1 MATTTTTTT
10 TTTLRRR
17 DHHGH
22 GNRSISSDFQSVS
35 TTSDITMTSPNT
47 NIGLES
53 STAPPPPT
61 LQMISDAL
69 QDGEID
75 EYGSCNSIIINNY
88 NNNNNNSNNYN
99 YTYAYN
105 PSRELFYNDDE
116 EEKKE
121 VDLLEESY
129 HHHQPSESIF
139 FSIHG
144 TASSFEEESSFND
157 DDEEEEDFF
166 ANTNNKG
173 KGRRAYSFW
182 IYVWL
187 TVVMIVGLTVTGQ
200 HLRATAQSKRRKRST
215 TKPRLHFR
223 HVIRDEPQ
231 QQQQQQQQQHDDVV
245 YRFKIVQLA
254 DLHLGGE
261 VGGTETDAKTYQ
273 LIDTILKAEHPDLIV
288 LSGDQISAD
297 HLLDNAV
304 AYYQSLGEY
313 LTTYG
318 IPWCMIFGDSDD
330 ADYHIPGGNSNE
342 TLPAKYYRNE
352 LLQFDMDFPLSL
364 TQRGPDTLFGMTN
377 YILTVYVK
385 DDDNDDDVPAA
396 AIYLLDSGGGSLPAK
411 LRQNQI
417 DWFYNSDGR
426 LPAVAFQHYP
436 TREFQFQKDKC
447 MGHVKGEEQEDEEV
461 TTATDDAT
469 AIPLLLLQQ
478 EQQQLHQPSK
488 KVLELEDPGIA
499 NAMSESARVYFL
511 AVGHDHGNDY
521 CCPFTDWL
529 QVCYGRQS
537 GHGGDGDG
545 NEHDDG
551 KSSTWERGA
560 RVYELEIQNVHD
572 YKMQWKS
579 WVRLESGTIQDPVT
593 MNDMIK
599 ARTKKEPF

>member
-1 MATTTTTTT
+1 
-10 TTTLRRR
+10 
-17 DHHGH
+17 
-22 GNRSISSDFQSVS
+22 
-35 TTSDITMTSPNT
+35 
-47 NIGLES
+47 
-53 STAPPPPT
+53 
-61 LQMISDAL
+61 MISDAL

-75 EYGSCNSIIINNY
+75 DYGSCNS
-88 NNNNNNSNNYN
+88 NNNNNYYYN

-105 PSRELFYNDDE
+105 PSRELFYNDDD

-121 VDLLEESY
+121 VDLLEDSY
-129 HHHQPSESIF
+129 HPHHQQSGPIF

-144 TASSFEEESSFND
+144 TASSFEEESSFHDD
-157 DDEEEEDFF
+157 DDEEDEEDFF
-166 ANTNNKG
+166 AYKTSKG
-173 KGRRAYSFW
+173 KGRRACSFW
-182 IYVWL
+182 IYVCL
-187 TVVMIVGLTVTGQ
+187 TVTIIVGLTVTGQ
-200 HLRATAQSKRRKRST
+200 QLRATAQPKRRKRST

-223 HVIRDEPQ
+223 HVIRAEQPQ
-231 QQQQQQQQQHDDVV
+231 QEQQHDDVV

-261 VGGTETDAKTYQ
+261 VGGTETDDGKTYQ

-330 ADYHIPGGNSNE
+330 ADYHIPGGNSTSSNE
-342 TLPAKYYRNE
+342 TLPAKYHRNE
-352 LLQFDMDFPLSL
+352 LLQVDMNFPLSL
-364 TQRGPDTLFGMTN
+364 TQRGPDTIFGMTN

-385 DDDNDDDVPAA
+385 EEEDDDNDDTGDVPAA
-396 AIYLLDSGGGSLPAK
+396 AIYLLDSGGGSLPVK

-447 MGHVKGEEQEDEEV
+447 MGHVKGKEQEDEEA

-469 AIPLLLLQQ
+469 AIPLLLLLQQ
-478 EQQQLHQPSK
+478 EQQEFHLPSK
-488 KVLELEDPGIA
+488 NALELEDPGIA
-499 NAMSESARVYFL
+499 NAMSESTRVYFL

-521 CCPFTDWL
+521 CCPFTAWL

-537 GHGGDGDG
+537 GHGGDDGD
-545 NEHDDG
+545 EYDYDDDG
-551 KSSTWERGA
+551 TSSTWERGA

-572 YKMQWKS
+572 YKMKWKS
-579 WVRLESGTIQDPVT
+579 WVRLGSGTIQDPVT
-593 MNDMIK
+593 MNDIMK
-599 ARTKKEPF
+599 ARTKKEPS